1 MTVKLSTRR
10 YICGV
15 ALSPASALKSLPF
28 PTCPFCK
35 CLLDSRLSSSPA
47 LALQRRATF
56 CLLNGL
62 CRAFLFWAMDFKTRH
77 FVTEISNAF
86 GGSEMAVVA
95 AGVGGSCLLSP
106 HLTNLTAG
114 TLCMQHPSLMFASSE
129 GLNKL
134 NNALDRES
142 QKCVEFCGPLPSCM
156 HPIERGPRP
165 RWRMRPF

>member
-1 MTVKLSTRR
+1 MSTGRNTEYSAFACLCVEKLS
-10 YICGV
+10 
-15 ALSPASALKSLPF
+15 
-28 PTCPFCK
+28 
-35 CLLDSRLSSSPA
+35 
-47 LALQRRATF
+47 
-56 CLLNGL
+56 
-62 CRAFLFWAMDFKTRH
+62 
-77 FVTEISNAF
+77 ISNMPILQMPTRLETLLLPRPRTTTTSDVLFAQWTLQGISVLGHGF
-86 GGSEMAVVA
+86 QNTTFRDRNFQCLRGGSEMAVVA

-114 TLCMQHPSLMFASSE
+114 TLCMQHPSLMFASSK